1 MTNRSTRRFSS
12 VGQAIS
18 YYRFQNPARQ
28 KFINLTEPDHHQ
40 RNVAEQFSGDHPADI
55 WASVRYAVRDVVEA
69 DPEPLAMSIF
79 ALKFLG
85 ERDQQYYKTDIAK
98 LLNLNE
104 RYVAKVIGRLWDAL
118 DDELV
123 RRELKEPD
131 SEGID

>member
-1 MTNRSTRRFSS
+1 M
-12 VGQAIS
+12 GQAIS

-28 KFINLTEPDHHQ
+28 KFVNITEPERYARD
-40 RNVAEQFSGDHPADI
+40 VSEQFSGKHPADV
-55 WASVRYAVRDVVEA
+55 WASVQYAIKDVVSR

-98 LLNLNE
+98 ILKINE
-104 RYVAKVIGRLWDAL
+104 RHVAKVIGRLWDAL

-123 RRELKEPD
+123 RRELKDPD
-131 SEGID
+131 SDGIN

>member
-1 MTNRSTRRFSS
+1 MSRSTRRFSS

-28 KFINLTEPDHHQ
+28 KFVNITEPEVHVRD
-40 RNVAEQFSGDHPADI
+40 VSEQFSGNHPSDI
-55 WASVRYAVRDVVEA
+55 WASIQYAIRQVVND
-69 DPEPLAMSIF
+69 DPEPLALSIF

-98 LLNLNE
+98 MLGLNE
-104 RYVAKVIGRLWDAL
+104 RYVSKVIGRLWDAL

-123 RRELKEPD
+123 RRELKEPN
-131 SEGID
+131 SEGIN